1 MSREAEAAR
10 PASEGDAATR
20 PRGSMALYGVAFAVM
35 LAAGLLLG
43 LAAREFLRET
53 GLLWASIALSATA
66 IALAVSSVVL
76 PRRR

>member
-1 MSREAEAAR
+1 MAIYGAAF
-10 PASEGDAATR
+10 
-20 PRGSMALYGVAFAVM
+20 VVM

-53 GLLWASIALSATA
+53 GLLWASIALSACA
-66 IALAVSSVVL
+66 VVLAAVSLVL